1 MICLKK
7 NIKIILSMCLI
18 MLTMT
23 SCFKRDDLEGV
34 DIYTTVY
41 PLQYVTDFLYGYN
54 STVRSIYPAES
65 NPEDYKLTEKK
76 IEDYS
81 KGAIF
86 IYNGLSNEKSI
97 ARDLLNNN
105 KKLRIIDVSQ
115 GLEYNSSV
123 EELWMNPRDFL
134 MLAHNI
140 KNGLEGYINNK
151 YIIEEINKNYEEL
164 KVIISAFDAELETA
178 TDNAENTDILI
189 ASDTLEF
196 LSKYGFTVTNVDESN
211 GEISQA
217 VKTKAK
223 KMINDKTVKYIFMLD
238 NQTETDTVK
247 ELSGS
252 GATVVKL
259 KSMTILSEDDIA
271 NQYNYKTMMRDNLES
286 IKREIFE

>member
-1 MICLKK
+1 MSLAL
-7 NIKIILSMCLI
+7 IL
-18 MLTMT
+18 LTMT
-23 SCFKRDDLEGV
+23 SCFKRDDLEDV

-54 STVRSIYPAES
+54 STVRSIYPAEA
-65 NPEDYKLTEKK
+65 NPEEYKLTDKRIDE
-76 IEDYS
+76 YS

-115 GLEYNSSV
+115 GLEYDSSV

-140 KNGLEGYINNK
+140 KNGLEEYISNK
-151 YIIEEINKNYEEL
+151 YIIEEINKNYDDL

-178 TDNAENTDILI
+178 TDNAKDTDIVI
-189 ASDTLEF
+189 ASDTLNF
-196 LSKYGFTVTNVDESN
+196 LSKYGFTVTNITEKD
-211 GEISQA
+211 GELAQA
-217 VKTKAK
+217 TKTKAK
-223 KMINDKTVKYIFMLD
+223 KLVTDKTVKYIFMLD
-238 NQTETDTVK
+238 NQTETDFIK

-252 GATVVKL
+252 GATIVKL
-259 KSMTILSEDDIA
+259 KSMTILSEEDIA
-271 NQYNYKTMMRDNLES
+271 NQANYKTMMRDNLEN

>member
-1 MICLKK
+1 MSLAL
-7 NIKIILSMCLI
+7 IL
-18 MLTMT
+18 LTMT
-23 SCFKRDDLEGV
+23 SCFKRDDLEDV

-54 STVRSIYPAES
+54 STVRSIYPAEA
-65 NPEDYKLTEKK
+65 NPEEYKLTDKRIDE
-76 IEDYS
+76 YS

-115 GLEYNSSV
+115 GLEYDSSV

-140 KNGLEGYINNK
+140 KNGLEEYISNK
-151 YIIEEINKNYEEL
+151 YIIEEINKNYDDL

-178 TDNAENTDILI
+178 TDNAKDTDIVI
-189 ASDTLEF
+189 ASDTLNF
-196 LSKYGFTVTNVDESN
+196 LSKYGFTVTNITEKD
-211 GEISQA
+211 GELAQA
-217 VKTKAK
+217 TKTKAK
-223 KMINDKTVKYIFMLD
+223 KLVTDKTVKYIFMLD
-238 NQTETDTVK
+238 NQTETDFIK

-252 GATVVKL
+252 GATIVKL
-259 KSMTILSEDDIA
+259 KSMTILSEEDIA
-271 NQYNYKTMMRDNLES
+271 NQANYKTMMRDNLES

>member
-1 MICLKK
+1 MSLAL
-7 NIKIILSMCLI
+7 IL
-18 MLTMT
+18 LTMT
-23 SCFKRDDLEGV
+23 SCFKRDDLEDV

-54 STVRSIYPAES
+54 STVRSIYPAEA
-65 NPEDYKLTEKK
+65 NPEEYKLTDKRIDE
-76 IEDYS
+76 YS

-115 GLEYNSSV
+115 GLEYDSSV

-140 KNGLEGYINNK
+140 KNGLEEYISNK
-151 YIIEEINKNYEEL
+151 YIIEEINKNYDDL

-178 TDNAENTDILI
+178 TDNAKDTDIVI
-189 ASDTLEF
+189 ASDTLNF
-196 LSKYGFTVTNVDESN
+196 LSKYGFTVTNITEKD
-211 GEISQA
+211 GELAQTT
-217 VKTKAK
+217 KTKAK
-223 KMINDKTVKYIFMLD
+223 KLVTDKTVKYIFMLD
-238 NQTETDTVK
+238 NQTETDFIK

-252 GATVVKL
+252 GATIVKL
-259 KSMTILSEDDIA
+259 KSMTILSEEDIA
-271 NQYNYKTMMRDNLES
+271 NQANYKTMMRDNLES